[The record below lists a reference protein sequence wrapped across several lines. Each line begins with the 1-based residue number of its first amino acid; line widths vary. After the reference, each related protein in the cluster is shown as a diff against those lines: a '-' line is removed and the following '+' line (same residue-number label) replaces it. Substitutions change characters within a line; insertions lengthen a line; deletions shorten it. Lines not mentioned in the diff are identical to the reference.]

1 MLERQE
7 NNSINIPY
15 FIYIIKGD
23 NITKQKVINAHC
35 HIYPTKI
42 AAKAVEGIRDFYDLD
57 MSLKGMVDD
66 LIKDGEKVGV
76 VHYLVHSVATTPKQV
91 RSINEFISEEV
102 KSHPG
107 LFTGFG
113 TLHPDSDDIQGD
125 FDHLISLGLKGVKL
139 HPDFQQF
146 ALNEERAFKL
156 GEVIN
161 EGNVPLLVHC
171 GDFRYNYS
179 NPEQLK
185 PFLDKFPDLLV
196 IGAHFAGWSIWE
208 DATEK
213 LAGTP
218 NLVVDLSSSLY
229 DLSPGVAKD
238 LIHAYG
244 ADRVLWGTDYP
255 MWESESEMEY
265 FNKIDLT
272 DDERSMILYD
282 NAARILNLE

>member
-1 MLERQE
+1 MQKII
-7 NNSINIPY
+7 NS
-15 FIYIIKGD
+15 
-23 NITKQKVINAHC
+23 HC
-35 HIYPTKI
+35 HIYPEKI
-42 AAKAVEGIRDFYDLD
+42 ADKAVLGIRDFYDLD
-57 MSLKGMVDD
+57 MSLKGVVDD

-91 RSINEFISEEV
+91 KSINEFISAEV
-102 KSHPG
+102 KKHPD
-107 LFTGFG
+107 LLTGFG

-125 FDHLISLGLKGVKL
+125 FDYLIELGLKGVKL

-146 ALNEERAFKL
+146 ALNEERAFKI

-161 EGNVPLLVHC
+161 NGDVPMLIHC

-185 PFLDKFPDLLV
+185 PFLDKFPDITV
-196 IGAHFAGWSIWE
+196 IGAHFAGWSLWE
-208 DATEK
+208 EATEK

-218 NLVVDLSSSLY
+218 NLYVDLSSSLY
-229 DLSPGVAKD
+229 DLSPETAKR

-255 MWESESEMEY
+255 MWESEPEMEY
-265 FNKIDLT
+265 FNRIDLT
-272 DDERSMILYD
+272 EKERSMILYE
-282 NAARILNLE
+282 NAAKLLKL